1 MSVRNATR
9 FYDTFAVL
17 HALSSAKDGLTIGQI
32 EKVNTWM
39 SRGQVERILESLSD
53 IGFTYHEVI
62 AHGRTGKRVFRITE
76 TAASICSVIAH
87 NYSTIN

>member
-1 MSVRNATR
+1 MSVRNATTIN
-9 FYDTFAVL
+9 DTFAVL
-17 HALSSAKDGLTIGQI
+17 HALSSARDGLTIGQI

-39 SRGQVERILESLSD
+39 SRGQVERILESLCD

-62 AHGRTGKRVFRITE
+62 AHGRTGKRVFHITG
-76 TAASICSVIAH
+76 TAVSSCSIIAH